1 VRCQV
6 SCASEGVRLGAT
18 RTAPGLVDSVDE
30 LHLVDKEEL
39 MTSNPLLMVG
49 CTQEMNED
57 KERAAT
63 IGGLGL
69 LADNMALR
77 PNNQC

>member
-1 VRCQV
+1 
-6 SCASEGVRLGAT
+6 
-18 RTAPGLVDSVDE
+18 
-30 LHLVDKEEL
+30 
-39 MTSNPLLMVG
+39 
-49 CTQEMNED
+49 MNED

-77 PNNQC
+77 LNNQC